1 MSSPLWQQWQA
12 QCQSRGL
19 PVSDAWLARFG
30 QLYALLL
37 DANKTLNLTRITD
50 PADFLNR
57 HILEGLLLTA
67 HIPQN
72 ARVGDVGSGGGFPAL
87 PMALLRPD
95 ITVTAIEAVGKKCRF
110 IEATAEALQLQNVQT
125 LSLRSEDMARDTQYR
140 EGFDVLTARA
150 VAALPVLLEMTV
162 PLLKPQGVLLAL
174 KGSRYPEE
182 VAGSHNALKLLSAEI
197 ITTEENFSGGDGALL
212 VIQKK
217 ATTLAAYPRK
227 GGLIRKNPL

>member
-1 MSSPLWQQWQA
+1 
-12 QCQSRGL
+12 
-19 PVSDAWLARFG
+19 
-30 QLYALLL
+30 
-37 DANKTLNLTRITD
+37 
-50 PADFLNR
+50 
-57 HILEGLLLTA
+57 
-67 HIPQN
+67 
-72 ARVGDVGSGGGFPAL
+72 
-87 PMALLRPD
+87 
-95 ITVTAIEAVGKKCRF
+95 
-110 IEATAEALQLQNVQT
+110 
-125 LSLRSEDMARDTQYR
+125 
-140 EGFDVLTARA
+140 
-150 VAALPVLLEMTV
+150 MTV